1 MDSWHSSNKLSGI
14 SAVPMS
20 PLAEC
25 QLWQS
30 QMVPEFLPFAA
41 LKNQA
46 GQNGSRN
53 GSVQRAA
60 KAVCIALFVGF
71 RTKFAR
77 LRGSRQKNHPIT
89 GAMKRPEPKSRA
101 LLTGINAHLQPRH
114 KMKTRGRTQQR
125 SE

>member
-30 QMVPEFLPFAA
+30 QMVPEFFHFAA

-60 KAVCIALFVGF
+60 KVRLHRALCRVPD
-71 RTKFAR
+71 FAR
-77 LRGSRQKNHPIT
+77 LRESRQKNHPIT

-114 KMKTRGRTQQR
+114 KMKTRCRTQQR